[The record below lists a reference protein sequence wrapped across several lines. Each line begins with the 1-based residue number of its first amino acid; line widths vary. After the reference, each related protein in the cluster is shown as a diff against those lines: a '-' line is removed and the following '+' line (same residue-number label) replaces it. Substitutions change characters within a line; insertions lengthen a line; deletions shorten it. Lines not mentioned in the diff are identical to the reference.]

1 MVWTATQSHFDGQG
15 PHWVGPVPC
24 WPWESWLCPSPVLV
38 SKTGPYY
45 LGTGELWLCFLPAL
59 EELVSHSTE
68 ELILMVGS
76 SEKPMDYGVMGEL
89 ALQGYWPQIHPLAA
103 GQHKGASV
111 GELALPLTWRG
122 RELTEARADQLSYH
136 PGGLHS
142 ALCIGPLQYNST
154 HNLLEPLKEPI
165 LQNHNSRIY
174 KRSFDDVTETRGLEQ
189 DQKLIC
195 SSKTVWTKRC
205 TARHT
210 VAPSVPMSLQW
221 LNMWWRGGKIKE

>member
-1 MVWTATQSHFDGQG
+1 MLMSQGHGANWVILIWVACAAPSRPCGSLWSGLPHKVIFDGQG

-165 LQNHNSRIY
+165 LQNHNSKIY
-174 KRSFDDVTETRGLEQ
+174 KRSFDDCPVL
-189 DQKLIC
+189 
-195 SSKTVWTKRC
+195 
-205 TARHT
+205 
-210 VAPSVPMSLQW
+210 M
-221 LNMWWRGGKIKE
+221 M